1 MMVDPAAGGPEGPV
15 RPEYP
20 GSPRP
25 GRPVGPGEPGGPGEA
40 EAPGPDPYTRL
51 FAHRSV
57 WLRTALD
64 HHAANRLAAELMALD
79 VESADPIELV
89 INSPGGP
96 VDAGLS
102 VIDTLDLLRAPVAA
116 LCIGQAAGTA
126 AAVLAC
132 ARATRRATPTA
143 RLCLRLRPTEFQGYA
158 SQLREQA
165 DYLLEQ
171 RDQLALRLASA
182 TGQLP
187 AVIVMDLDQGG
198 FMTADQAIGYGLIDA
213 TAARR

>member
-1 MMVDPAAGGPEGPV
+1 MIMGSTHGGAEGPV
-15 RPEYP
+15 RPEPP
-20 GSPRP
+20 GAAGRP
-25 GRPVGPGEPGGPGEA
+25 GEGEA
-40 EAPGPDPYTRL
+40 AGPDPYTRL
-51 FAHRSV
+51 FANRSV
-57 WLRTALD
+57 WLRTPLD
-64 HHAANRLAAELMALD
+64 HDAANRLAAELMALD

-89 INSPGGP
+89 VNSPGGP

-102 VIDTLDLLRAPVAA
+102 VIDTLDLLRAPVSS
-116 LCIGQAAGTA
+116 LCIGQAGGTA

-132 ARATRRATPTA
+132 ARASRRATPTA

-158 SQLREQA
+158 VQLRDQA
-165 DYLLEQ
+165 DSLLEQ

>member
-1 MMVDPAAGGPEGPV
+1 MTIVPGPGGPQQ
-15 RPEYP
+15 
-20 GSPRP
+20 P
-25 GRPVGPGEPGGPGEA
+25 GRPEPPGGPGPGGPGGPGEA
-40 EAPGPDPYTRL
+40 EIPGPDPYSRL

-57 WLRTALD
+57 WLRTTLD
-64 HHAANRLAAELMALD
+64 HDAANRLAAELMALD

-116 LCIGQAAGTA
+116 LCIGQAGGTA

-132 ARATRRATPTA
+132 ARASRRATPTA

-158 SQLREQA
+158 VQLREQA
-165 DYLLEQ
+165 DYLFEQ

-213 TAARR
+213 TAGRP

>member
-1 MMVDPAAGGPEGPV
+1 MMVDMPIEPGRASPD
-15 RPEYP
+15 RPDY
-20 GSPRP
+20 PRP
-25 GRPVGPGEPGGPGEA
+25 PFGPGPGGPGEG
-40 EAPGPDPYTRL
+40 EAPGPDPYARL

-57 WLRTALD
+57 WLRTPLD
-64 HHAANRLAAELMALD
+64 HDAANRLAAELMALD
-79 VESADPIELV
+79 VESSDPIELI

-102 VIDTLDLLRAPVAA
+102 VIDTLDLLRAPVAT
-116 LCIGQAAGTA
+116 LCIGQAGGTA

-132 ARATRRATPTA
+132 ARAGRRATPTA
-143 RLCLRLRPTEFQGYA
+143 RLSLRLRPTEFQGYA
-158 SQLREQA
+158 VQLREQA

-187 AVIVMDLDQGG
+187 AVVVMDLDQGG
-198 FMTADQAIGYGLIDA
+198 FMTAEQAIGYGLIDSLA
-213 TAARR
+213 GRR